1 MKTTG
6 SAELVSMARLS
17 DDILEVLRP
26 AQRAGAGMPC
36 DRYDQPQLLSVEQKA
51 HEECDADHHVCQG
64 VKFVLQWQ
72 QTDIHNCFNEQ
83 SVCST
88 LKALGA
94 PHMSGT
100 KCFESGAGRLLE

>member
-36 DRYDQPQLLSVEQKA
+36 DRYDQPQLLSEGRK
-51 HEECDADHHVCQG
+51 
-64 VKFVLQWQ
+64 
-72 QTDIHNCFNEQ
+72 
-83 SVCST
+83 
-88 LKALGA
+88 
-94 PHMSGT
+94 HMKNAMQIIMS
-100 KCFESGAGRLLE
+100 ARLLSL